1 MDSYTLFCCL
11 NDVRFSCRDAR
22 FSCFD
27 FGMLIVDDD
36 TMVKRSNAAVVVVND
51 IRTEYAGSQPVIQVQ
66 GVWGST
72 LFAVLCA
79 LDVT

>member
-1 MDSYTLFCCL
+1 MH
-11 NDVRFSCRDAR
+11 
-22 FSCFD
+22 
-27 FGMLIVDDD
+27 
-36 TMVKRSNAAVVVVND
+36 AVVVVGNGF
-51 IRTEYAGSQPVIQVQ
+51 RTEYAGSQPVIQVQ